1 MITHDA
7 SYLLIGVLGLLAGLI
22 GVGFKTFLYGL
33 EDVADRLWK
42 GRPEWAKPAVGG
54 LALGALLLALPQ
66 MYGVGYPVMNKII
79 AGHDVLWLVVVL
91 MVGKIV
97 ASSLTL
103 SIGGSGGVFAPSLF
117 TGAAGGMAFGVTA
130 HHLFG
135 SVVGPPA
142 IYAVVAMGGVFAA
155 AAQAPLTAIASV
167 VEMTGNFTL
176 VLPVMLAA
184 GIAAAVSKRFSYGSI
199 YTTKLLRR
207 GIDIE
212 RPKAIGV
219 LQTLTVADVMQPL
232 PTGVRTELTPNGHA
246 PVQPGAQEGT
256 RWEELLGPV
265 TVTRRPQTLMS
276 DETLEQALRQ
286 LDLYGLVGLPVLS
299 PDRHH
304 LTGWMTRRDVI
315 GAIAQNLDASASDA
329 EKGTLAAEFALD
341 NPLAHVHEAPNPLEG
356 YEVIEIAIGPG
367 SPQLGRRFADVRW
380 PQGSVV
386 VAVTE
391 GSEIVAPR
399 SDSELTVGERVIL
412 LAPTVSD
419 TTVQGSDIPGQD
431 PC

>member
-1 MITHDA
+1 
-7 SYLLIGVLGLLAGLI
+7 
-22 GVGFKTFLYGL
+22 
-33 EDVADRLWK
+33 
-42 GRPEWAKPAVGG
+42 
-54 LALGALLLALPQ
+54 
-66 MYGVGYPVMNKII
+66 
-79 AGHDVLWLVVVL
+79 

-117 TGAAGGMAFGVTA
+117 TGAAGGMAFGATA
-130 HHLFG
+130 HHIFG

-142 IYAVVAMGGVFAA
+142 IYAVVAMGGVVAAA

-212 RPKAIGV
+212 RPKATGV
-219 LQTLTVADVMQPL
+219 LQALTVADVMQPL
-232 PTGVRTELTPNGHA
+232 PQGKRTELAPHA
-246 PVQPGAQEGT
+246 DAPTQAEARDRVQ
-256 RWEELLGPV
+256 WEALVGPV

-286 LDLYGLVGLPVLS
+286 LDLYGLVGLPVLT

-315 GAIAQNLDASASDA
+315 RAIAQNLSASASEA
-329 EKGTLAAEFALD
+329 VKGTLAAEFAIDDPESHLHD
-341 NPLAHVHEAPNPLEG
+341 APNPLEG
-356 YEVIEIAIGPG
+356 YSWPPRPMTGHRRSPILPPTANEFMLNPPGPVLR
-367 SPQLGRRFADVRW
+367 SVLRLPVYLYRWKLGWMLGHRFLLIVHEGQRTAPSHDVLNSLSIR
-380 PQGSVV
+380 PHLFLPSN
-386 VAVTE
+386 
-391 GSEIVAPR
+391 
-399 SDSELTVGERVIL
+399 
-412 LAPTVSD
+412 PTARISTQEYARITGRQSSGTCWVPSAGLQRLEND
-419 TTVQGSDIPGQD
+419 HNGI
-431 PC
+431 